1 MGMSDMAKS
10 KAQAK
15 VSEYEAEV
23 ATLESQLADAQEELE
38 GSTAAG
44 GLLDKVKDTPVL
56 GDLTS
61 GLRRG
66 TGVDQATAK
75 AEVDRIQSELDKART
90 QLEWARKAQDAVE
103 SVTDAVDDD

>member
-1 MGMSDMAKS
+1 MSDMAKS

-61 GLRRG
+61 GLRR
-66 TGVDQATAK
+66 
-75 AEVDRIQSELDKART
+75 EP
-90 QLEWARKAQDAVE
+90 E
-103 SVTDAVDDD
+103 STRRPRRPRWIASSPNSTRPAPNWNGRERHKTRSNR